1 MAHRP
6 PTWIGWAHSILLP
19 RSSYERT
26 RDVLLG
32 TARGQ
37 HLHMVALTY
46 RGVLGSA
53 LVPIRVAMEEEG
65 GDRFDVH
72 GTCACR
78 IAGAH
83 SLRRL
88 EQQVG
93 CRQCGRHV
101 LVAELCQAQ
110 AWRSAADG
118 RRSGYP
124 VAVRT
129 REHARRACL
138 LDGEDG
144 FGSHLAR
151 SDGAQ
156 PHIVSIHFPK
166 RTSVTVRT
174 KIRISPTRPDP
185 GSTFPYT

>member
-1 MAHRP
+1 MGALHP
-6 PTWIGWAHSILLP
+6 PSPLVVRENKGRTAWYRTWATPPHDCAYIARCVG
-19 RSSYERT
+19 
-26 RDVLLG
+26 LG
-32 TARGQ
+32 AC
-37 HLHMVALTY
+37 AY
-46 RGVLGSA
+46 
-53 LVPIRVAMEEEG
+53 RVAMEEEG

-144 FGSHLAR
+144 FGLHVAR